1 MIRFAEEADIPQI
14 LDIYGPYILNT
25 TASFEYTV
33 PTVEEF
39 TARFRGITDRFP
51 WLVWE
56 EAGVVLGYAYGSAP
70 FERAAYQWAAE
81 ASVYLRPRVRGRGI
95 GKTLYRVL
103 EALLGMQG
111 YTVIYAIIT
120 SENRDSLAFH
130 EALGYREVAELPDC
144 GFKFGRVLGVK
155 WLEKRL
161 ISGDFPS
168 EAPVKWRSIVKNDR
182 NFLHNLAKMTLS

>member
-56 EAGVVLGYAYGSAP
+56 EAGVVLGYAYGRAP

-81 ASVYLRPRVRGRGI
+81 ASVYLRPHVRGRGI
-95 GKTLYRVL
+95 GKALYRVL

-130 EALGYREVAELPDC
+130 EALGYREVAELPGC

-168 EAPVKWRSIVKNDR
+168 ETPVKWRSIVKNDR